1 MMIRMIPMVG
11 LVVGNT
17 GVYSKIASDVLVVA
31 GVVAVTVAV
40 AVALEV
46 AVLVIFLWQ

>member
-1 MMIRMIPMVG
+1 MVG

-17 GVYSKIASDVLVVA
+17 GVYSKKASDVLVVA
-31 GVVAVTVAV
+31 GVVAVAV
-40 AVALEV
+40 PVPVPVPVPVEV

>member
-17 GVYSKIASDVLVVA
+17 GVYSKKASDVLVVA
-31 GVVAVTVAV
+31 GVVAVAV
-40 AVALEV
+40 AIAVAFEV

>member
-1 MMIRMIPMVG
+1 MVIRMIPMVG

-17 GVYSKIASDVLVVA
+17 GVYSKMASDVLVVA

-40 AVALEV
+40 ALEV